1 MDDTICMNIL
11 TEQNPME
18 SWLFGAEERDGQSKG
33 FGWNFMIKGVS
44 VAFSNMENAL
54 LLSGGKRGAKINK
67 KKDKI
72 WKRNKHT
79 IY

>member
-33 FGWNFMIKGVS
+33 FGWNFMIKGAS
-44 VAFSNMENAL
+44 VAFSNMENAIIIKWWEK
-54 LLSGGKRGAKINK
+54 GCKN
-67 KKDKI
+67 
-72 WKRNKHT
+72 
-79 IY
+79 